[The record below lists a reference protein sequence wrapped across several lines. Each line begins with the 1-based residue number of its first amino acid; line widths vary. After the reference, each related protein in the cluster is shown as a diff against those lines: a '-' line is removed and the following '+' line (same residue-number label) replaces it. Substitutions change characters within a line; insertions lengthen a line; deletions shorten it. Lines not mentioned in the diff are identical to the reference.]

1 MVNEP
6 QFLRTQN
13 VTMVEEASQ
22 AMAHERF
29 STLHASP
36 TDTPKAD
43 SLYVIGADIGGTRLR
58 LALADHTGAILGRWS
73 ASTAGSGDAGVIL
86 HLIRVGVDA
95 LLCEA
100 SLPPGSLSA
109 IAAGA
114 PGITNADKGVVI
126 ATSYLMGWRDVP
138 LRQMLEAEFGVPASV
153 DNDVNL
159 AAIGEQRAGLA
170 QDASDFVF
178 LAIGTGIGAGIVLNS
193 EVHRGSIWTAGEI
206 GYMLVPGTSDA
217 PAERGKP
224 GALESIV
231 GGEGI
236 KLQWRNRWSRDV
248 TGLPKDATATEIFDH
263 ALELNP
269 LAREV
274 LQLAARTL
282 AYAIYNT
289 SLILN
294 TPLFVLGGSVGMH
307 PALGDVTRQVLEE
320 RDARVKPKLI
330 CSALGTDAQLIGA
343 IFMAL
348 QAAKKKTLSQE
359 SGAPHVH
366 LNS

>member
-1 MVNEP
+1 MNLS
-6 QFLRTQN
+6 FSSKLQN
-13 VTMVEEASQ
+13 MNMIDEASQ
-22 AMAHERF
+22 AMAQEHS
-29 STLHASP
+29 STLPSSP
-36 TDTPKAD
+36 TGAKEPD
-43 SLYVIGADIGGTRLR
+43 SQYVVGADIGGTRLR

-73 ASTAGSGDAGVIL
+73 ASTTGSVDAMMVL
-86 HLIRVGVDA
+86 HLVREGVDA
-95 LLCEA
+95 LLLEA
-100 SLPPGSLSA
+100 SLPPEALSA

-114 PGITNADKGVVI
+114 PGVTNADKGVVI

-138 LRQMLEAEFGVPASV
+138 LRQMLETEFGVPASV

-170 QDASDFVF
+170 QGASDFVF

-217 PAERGKP
+217 PVERGKP

-236 KLQWRNRWSRDV
+236 KGQWQTRWSKDV
-248 TGLPKDATATEIFDH
+248 TTLGKYATATEIFDH
-263 ALELNP
+263 ALESNS
-269 LAREV
+269 LAQEV
-274 LQLAARTL
+274 LKLVARTL

-294 TPLFVLGGSVGMH
+294 SPLFVLGGSVGTH
-307 PALGDVTRQVLEE
+307 PALGDATRRVLQE
-320 RDARVKPKLI
+320 RGARVQPKLI
-330 CSALGTDAQLIGA
+330 CSALGADAQLIGA
-343 IFMAL
+343 IFVAL
-348 QAAKKKTLSQE
+348 KAAKKKTLSKELHRPQ
-359 SGAPHVH
+359 VH
-366 LNS
+366 LTS